1 MKTKVKTT
9 TIRVSEKLWKYLN
22 DEKKM
27 GESLEDVIWR
37 HVLNNPK
44 LKKALIKNSV
54 EV

>member
-1 MKTKVKTT
+1 MKTIKVKTT

-22 DEKKM
+22 DEKQM

-37 HVLNNPK
+37 HLLNNPK
-44 LKKALIKNSV
+44 LKKALI